1 MFEKYY
7 KEVENID
14 GWFTKDDAKIFYEII
29 CNLKGNGVMVEIGSW
44 CGKSLIFSSLISTDR
59 MNNCKKYSID
69 PFLTSKDIPN
79 GMYKKFLDN
88 LKKFKLQD
96 KIIHIK
102 EKSNNVGLNFKDNI
116 EFLFIDGF
124 HAYEYVKRDFD
135 LFLDKVIPEGYIL
148 LHDVS
153 SWYGPTQ
160 LIYDISE
167 NYDNVKILCFAG
179 VTVVMQ
185 KVKKLSIQDKEKN
198 IAISNMIKEKICLSN
213 IELKL

>member
-167 NYDNVKILCFAG
+167 NYDNVKILYFAG